1 MRYGYLGPTGT
12 FTQMALLAWRP
23 AADAEHVPFGS
34 VDAALT
40 ALRQRQ
46 IDAAVVPIE
55 NSVEGGVSATLD
67 ALASGEPLIVTG
79 EVLVPVTFVLAAHEG
94 VTLDDVRAVWGTR
107 HL

>member
-40 ALRQRQ
+40 ALRQRE
-46 IDAAVVPIE
+46 IDAAVARIR
-55 NSVEGGVSATLD
+55 EG
-67 ALASGEPLIVTG
+67 
-79 EVLVPVTFVLAAHEG
+79 
-94 VTLDDVRAVWGTR
+94 R
-107 HL
+107 